1 MASYPYRKTS
11 HSCVPKPWNSASS
24 SGRTWAPIKAPTTSP
39 SSNQLSARPAPTPS
53 LESSPS
59 SSTAYDSSVTT
70 TSLQAQNQASN
81 QLTSALSDLG
91 MIFHVHVITNYEN
104 FVKLKTRL
112 RNSRRSEQKN
122 FDSTM

>member
-91 MIFHVHVITNYEN
+91 MAFSSACYYELRKFRQIKITVAE
-104 FVKLKTRL
+104 
-112 RNSRRSEQKN
+112 
-122 FDSTM
+122 